1 MGAGFDWNTADI
13 STLIKEQGVNLCEKD
28 IKMRLSGK
36 KEIWEEIEAQ
46 QYCVDEFVEWFN
58 KIKTYFSE

>member
-1 MGAGFDWNTADI
+1 
-13 STLIKEQGVNLCEKD
+13 
-28 IKMRLSGK
+28 MRLSGK